1 MEYNKNMGK
10 KYITVVL
17 VLLILVLA
25 GGGYCYWKAKM
36 QKPVVN
42 VVSPTESTQSANP
55 YEKTN
60 PFSNVKINPFE

>member
-1 MEYNKNMGK
+1 MGK
-10 KYITVVL
+10 KYVIMVL

-25 GGGYCYWKAKM
+25 GGVYFWKTKT
-36 QKPVVN
+36 QKPAAS

-60 PFSNVKINPFE
+60 PFSDIKINPFE